1 MAISSSSREP
11 KWCNSIRWLVP
22 TAAATSRS
30 DRSPMPP
37 LANSSTSLSSSCRR
51 GLRSGLRTIGTV
63 QLLRPGLESLGFEFE
78 DTLGLLDHHPPDQ
91 RAEHTMLLELL
102 AYQGAATGLGDDV
115 VTSAHVHTGGALHP
129 GPGQARVD
137 LGHLADQLGHAG
149 LFDREPFA
157 DSQIGTVAPAQC
169 GD

>member
-22 TAAATSRS
+22 PAGATSRS
-30 DRSPMPP
+30 DRSPTPP
-37 LANSSTSLSSSCRR
+37 PGNSSTSLSSSCRR

-78 DTLGLLDHHPPDQ
+78 ETLGLLDHHPSDQ
-91 RAEHTMLLELL
+91 RAEHTTLLELL
-102 AYQGAATGLGDDV
+102 AYQGAAPGLGHDV
-115 VTSAHVHTGGALHP
+115 LTTPHVHSRGALPP

-137 LGHLADQLGHAG
+137 LGHLPVQLGHAG

-157 DSQIGTVAPAQC
+157 DSQIGPVAPAQC